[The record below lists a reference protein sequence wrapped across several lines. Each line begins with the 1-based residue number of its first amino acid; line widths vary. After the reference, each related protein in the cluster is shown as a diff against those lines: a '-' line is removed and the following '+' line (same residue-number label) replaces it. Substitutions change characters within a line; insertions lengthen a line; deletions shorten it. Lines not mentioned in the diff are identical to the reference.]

1 MYFDNYL
8 IIFHFNKC
16 LEVKIII
23 LDFRI
28 GFKLFL
34 KTLLFQEGAPRGR
47 AIIWTVINKKDRN
60 YSGGDHAT
68 IS

>member
-34 KTLLFQEGAPRGR
+34 KTPLFQEGTPRGR
-47 AIIWTVINKKDRN
+47 KNIKEEKIFLVNLL
-60 YSGGDHAT
+60 
-68 IS
+68 